1 MNYVRFLYFTSDFKL
16 KYNKKSQSDITTLNV
31 KRRGREDAQSEVQA
45 CKLNLDRIKQ
55 NFNEPKSLEFIFG
68 VNVHNRS
75 ADGLFIYNCHRLIL
89 MHEHTKQQTKGIQF
103 RGIVG
108 VVDVPR
114 MVLQPMHNKQ
124 RFIDASE
131 EKLLITQMATY
142 MEYYVQ
148 ELQSSK
154 SLKLDLAFWKKFGYY
169 DMHFNYL
176 PNDETLPK
184 RMRIQE
190 TTTLVQCNKCLHWRV
205 LPYNRRMLSEVGGYP
220 PDNWECQDNTEVD
233 KNSCRLPEYLPD
245 IELKRIPAPVAAPA
259 SVSSVENSRGIS
271 ITSRSNNQIVGRSYL
286 APRQTNEIQKR
297 TRADTSRQLSQ
308 FDSDSDISTID
319 DRRADPDFRHN
330 ANKKSRTI
338 SSAGKNGTVNSQNSE
353 NSVAARQRTVTAPSQ
368 SIFERNIITEDADP
382 TLPPV
387 KQEPSV
393 AMDTTDF
400 PRQIGRS
407 DNNGI
412 DIDNLASSSNKISM
426 VNDHKSMIIR
436 NYQDLLSMMY
446 RTINERH
453 GLSGASDETLAKFEY
468 IPFFSRFESACGAR
482 EKRETKRK
490 IRTRVEQ
497 VLKKKLVSILT
508 SVVLMIGCQ

>member
-1 MNYVRFLYFTSDFKL
+1 MYFASGYKL
-16 KYNKKSQSDITTLNV
+16 KYNKKSQSDITTLNF
-31 KRRGREDAQSEVQA
+31 KRQGRIDAESEVQA
-45 CKLNLDRIKQ
+45 CKLNLERIKQ
-55 NFNEPKSLEFIFG
+55 NFNELKSLEFIFG
-68 VNVHNRS
+68 VNVHNRP

-89 MHEHTKQQTKGIQF
+89 MHEHTKQQTKGTQF

-124 RFIDASE
+124 RFIDANE
-131 EKLLITQMATY
+131 EKLLINQMATY

-148 ELQSSK
+148 ELHSSK
-154 SLKLDLAFWKKFGYY
+154 SLMLDLAFWKKFGYY

-190 TTTLVQCNKCLHWRV
+190 TTTLVQCNRCLHWRV
-205 LPYNRRMLSEVGGYP
+205 LPWNRRMLAGGYP
-220 PDNWECQDNTEVD
+220 PDDWECQDNTEVD
-233 KNSCRLPEYLPD
+233 KNSCRLPEHLPD

-259 SVSSVENSRGIS
+259 SISSVENSRGIS
-271 ITSRSNNQIVGRSYL
+271 ITSKSNNQIIGRSYL
-286 APRQTNEIQKR
+286 APRQTNEILKR

-308 FDSDSDISTID
+308 SDNDSDVSTFD
-319 DRRADPDFRHN
+319 DRRADPDFGRD
-330 ANKKSRTI
+330 ANKKSRTT
-338 SSAGKNGTVNSQNSE
+338 SSAGKNGTVNSE

-382 TLPPV
+382 TLPPI

-393 AMDTTDF
+393 AMDTTDV
-400 PRQIGRS
+400 PRQDGRS
-407 DNNGI
+407 ANNGI
-412 DIDNLASSSNKISM
+412 DMDNLTSSTNRISM
-426 VNDHKSMIIR
+426 VNEDISTKNMVIR

-468 IPFFSRFESACGAR
+468 IPFFSRFEAACVVT
-482 EKRETKRK
+482 EKKETKRK
-490 IRTRVEQ
+490 IRNRVEQ
-497 VLKKKLVSILT
+497 VLIKKFVSLLT
-508 SVVLMIGCQ
+508 